1 MPISLRILLV
11 ILSIL
16 TLMLIAS
23 RIKKSKLRLFDGF
36 IWLLIS
42 TISIIISVFP
52 QIIIFFSNALGIQSP
67 IHLVLLLVVFY
78 LFIVLFYT
86 SLRISNLESQI
97 TKLAQEVAIRDE
109 RFNYISTSDDML
121 EKTNVRDSQIVNN
134 EDNL

>member
-11 ILSIL
+11 TLSFL

-36 IWLLIS
+36 AWLLIS
-42 TISIIISVFP
+42 TISIIISIFP
-52 QIIIFFSNALGIQSP
+52 QIIVLFSNALGIQSP

-86 SLRISNLESQI
+86 SLRISNLESQVM
-97 TKLAQEVAIRDE
+97 KLAQEVAIRDE

-121 EKTNVRDSQIVNN
+121 EKTNVRESQIVNT